1 MKKFM
6 GLIYSVGLVT
16 SFLFF
21 SGCDMGSS
29 SGKVSNSEAQGS
41 SSGVYVDGPVKG
53 VEYKCGSQ
61 SGYTDEDG
69 VFYYDIGKSCTFKIG
84 SLVIRTVSASKLSR
98 ANVTIQETNTKVAQL
113 LLSLDSDGDY
123 EYIHIDNTIARE
135 LEDSYYN
142 KNINNIDLYELIK
155 HINDSFKN
163 RGIVVDDIKVISSDA
178 AKQHLEHSYKHYCKD
193 RGFVLADNSNSFGQC
208 SETVSGGSST
218 GGGSSSGGGTSTGGG
233 SISGG
238 GTSAGGGSSSGG
250 GTSTG
255 GSSSTG
261 GGTSTGGSSST
272 QTYDYIP
279 KGSSLT
285 DAMAVKFLN
294 MATFGSTPELVKELR
309 SKGVVKWVDEQ
320 LAMKYDA
327 KKESVLRR
335 LISHLTT
342 AEKDTKYYSSKC
354 LTLDSWF
361 NDTKCKFNKS
371 KRNGP
376 DELSENYAAIFNAN
390 LAYKNQLRQRAA
402 YALSQIVVASQS
414 NDEFFRDRGESLS
427 YYYDVLQ
434 KNAFNHYGDLLY
446 DITMSSTMATFLTYA
461 NSRKEYVD
469 KKTGATILPD
479 ENYGREIM
487 QLFTIGLYE
496 LNMDGTEERGSGG
509 NRVSTYVQEDVN
521 NMSRVFTGLGY
532 GNVSFDSSILH
543 SDTTRPLKCEMKY
556 HDTELKKILGQILP
570 AGQTCEQDV
579 RSAIGLLMSHQNVA
593 PFITK
598 KLIRRFTKSNPEDDY
613 VRRVAQV
620 FADTKGNLGLTI
632 KALLLDEE
640 IWGDI
645 KAGTG
650 TKIKEPYFALT
661 NTIRAL
667 DGKPLPYVQIRNTDR
682 NYIKINNYGFYT
694 RSLYH
699 LLGQWVTNS
708 PTVFNFYS
716 DEFVPDDG
724 EFKVRGFV
732 APELEIITTQYNV
745 AFVNALDGILR
756 ACSVSYQADA
766 KRDINNNPGNF
777 QSSSVNLYFDY
788 KDEIEICKNN
798 GFGANLNE
806 SYNDA
811 AVREKIVTKL
821 IDDLSIKLLGK
832 VLPDAQRNLLIDKYS
847 KNDFSRRDKTARVR
861 IEKIIVE
868 NWVAKM
874 VLDITHTDNFMVQ

>member
-1 MKKFM
+1 
-6 GLIYSVGLVT
+6 
-16 SFLFF
+16 
-21 SGCDMGSS
+21 MGSS
-29 SGKVSNSEAQGS
+29 SGKLSNSSTNGS
-41 SSGVYVDGPVKG
+41 SGGTSTGSGTSTGG
-53 VEYKCGSQ
+53 GTS
-61 SGYTDEDG
+61 T
-69 VFYYDIGKSCTFKIG
+69 
-84 SLVIRTVSASKLSR
+84 
-98 ANVTIQETNTKVAQL
+98 
-113 LLSLDSDGDY
+113 
-123 EYIHIDNTIARE
+123 
-135 LEDSYYN
+135 
-142 KNINNIDLYELIK
+142 
-155 HINDSFKN
+155 
-163 RGIVVDDIKVISSDA
+163 
-178 AKQHLEHSYKHYCKD
+178 
-193 RGFVLADNSNSFGQC
+193 
-208 SETVSGGSST
+208 SGGSTSGGGTST

-233 SISGG
+233 
-238 GTSAGGGSSSGG
+238 
-250 GTSTG
+250 
-255 GSSSTG
+255 
-261 GGTSTGGSSST
+261 SST

-294 MATFGSTPELVKELR
+294 MATFGSTPALVKELR

-335 LISHLTT
+335 LIDHLTT
-342 AEKDTKYYSSKC
+342 VEKDTKYYSSKC

-414 NDEFFRDRGESLS
+414 NDEFFGDRGESLS

-434 KNAFNHYGDLLY
+434 KNAFGNYGDLLY
-446 DITMSSTMATFLTYA
+446 GITMSSTMATFLTYA

-509 NRVSTYVQEDVN
+509 YRVPTYTQKDVN

-532 GNVSFDSSILH
+532 GNVSFDSSILS
-543 SDTTRPLKCEMKY
+543 SDTTRPLECEGNY
-556 HDTELKKILGQILP
+556 HDTDTKDVLGTTLP
-570 AGQTCEQDV
+570 AGQTCKEDV
-579 RSAIGLLMSHQNVA
+579 HSAIDLLIAHKNTA
-593 PFITK
+593 PFMAK
-598 KLIRRFTKSNPEDDY
+598 KLIRRFTKSNPKGDY
-613 VRRVAQV
+613 IKRVAQV

-667 DGKPLPYVQIRNTDR
+667 DGKPLPYVQLRQTGHAKK
-682 NYIKINNYGFYT
+682 YIKIDNYGFYT

-699 LLGQWVTNS
+699 ILGQWVTNS

-716 DEFVPDDG
+716 DGFVPDDY

-756 ACSVSYQADA
+756 VCSISYQADA
-766 KRDINNNPGNF
+766 KRDINNDPGRF

-788 KDEIEICKNN
+788 KEEIDICKNN
-798 GFGANLNE
+798 GYGKDLNE
-806 SYNDA
+806 AYNDA

-821 IDDLSIKLLGK
+821 LDHLSVKLLGK
-832 VLPDAQRNLLIDKYS
+832 VLPDEQRTLLIDKY
-847 KNDFSRRDKTARVR
+847 KAKEVARRDKTALVR
-861 IEKIIVE
+861 LEKIIAE
-868 NWVAKM
+868 NWIAKM